1 MDWIPTYLMLTLVSS
16 AYCATTFC
24 FDSVEKD
31 SKLSFKLCHVSFI
44 RSFSYLNITF
54 NKDRKSGFVYH
65 IFFLFTTTY
74 LTAHDKFKLEYI
86 ILDDFYYL

>member
-44 RSFSYLNITF
+44 RSFSYLNITSNVSTIKVLLAEHPF

-65 IFFLFTTTY
+65 IFFLFTTT
-74 LTAHDKFKLEYI
+74 
-86 ILDDFYYL
+86 